1 MDFSKQ
7 PSTHAYSQEDV
18 REILDI
24 AMADRST
31 LDPDLSHPQL
41 LEIAQEL
48 SISPESIELAK
59 NQWLSQQ
66 QAIKKHQEFDLYRR
80 SKLQDRLGKYAIVN
94 ACLIPLNFFTGFG
107 VPWSLYVLTSWGI
120 VRGVA
125 AWRVFYQ
132 RQGYSYDRAFQKWE
146 YQQKM

>member
-7 PSTHAYSQEDV
+7 PNPRAYSQEDV
-18 REILDI
+18 REILNI

-48 SISPESIELAK
+48 SIPSESIELAK
-59 NQWLSQQ
+59 NQWIDRQ
-66 QAIKKHQEFDLYRR
+66 QAIKKHQDFALYRR

-94 ACLIPLNFFTGFG
+94 ACLIPLNFL
-107 VPWSLYVLTSWGI
+107 VVLN
-120 VRGVA
+120 
-125 AWRVFYQ
+125 
-132 RQGYSYDRAFQKWE
+132 K
-146 YQQKM
+146 